1 MDFIKKY
8 IVQITLKQE
17 LIKFMYWNYMH
28 DLDNL
33 RTKKGKL
40 ILSITSTFVDG
51 EKIISETFNSSFLNN
66 DVYLICI
73 QSNSVSCMS
82 FLIKRLEGS
91 FSSPITQARGATAT
105 LLLDNNGVVIFGDV
119 RNIIGLEIYELTI
132 N

>member
-1 MDFIKKY
+1 
-8 IVQITLKQE
+8 
-17 LIKFMYWNYMH
+17 
-28 DLDNL
+28 
-33 RTKKGKL
+33 
-40 ILSITSTFVDG
+40 
-51 EKIISETFNSSFLNN
+51 
-66 DVYLICI
+66 
-73 QSNSVSCMS
+73 MS

>member
-1 MDFIKKY
+1 MFY
-8 IVQITLKQE
+8 L
-17 LIKFMYWNYMH
+17 LFS
-28 DLDNL
+28 LDNL